1 MASPRVGGEGFYCS
15 GEGEKGQG
23 HLEPGHERKKGGGT
37 VRKGR
42 EKETRGKRAKRPRM
56 SQEKMQEHEAEM
68 AGSYKKEKL
77 EEAGRNV
84 SWGLSK

>member
-1 MASPRVGGEGFYCS
+1 M
-15 GEGEKGQG
+15 
-23 HLEPGHERKKGGGT
+23 
-37 VRKGR
+37 RKGR

-84 SWGLSK
+84 SWGLPESVSIQNQYPTDPRKSDCFLFPTVQLPL